1 MKDPRTIRSL
11 LLAVALVTSILTLP
25 VVSLAQTSGNV
36 TWNGWTF
43 TYWVSGLN
51 EGLSLGGVKFQGLP
65 IISKISFPVVR
76 VFYDNNTCGPYADR
90 LGGAL
95 SPIPWAGNAIVAK
108 REFTLNGQQ
117 WYEIGIRDQIGNYDL
132 YQVYYFS
139 TDGILDA
146 HIYSKGLQCVVN
158 HVHYPNWRIDF
169 DIVDDANDQ
178 IQRNTGAGYE
188 TMLNEFNANATDA
201 INHGWRVRDSVTG
214 NFVDV
219 LPGFTD
225 FTIPNATTEP
235 VTSYANN
242 TVFGRLYRGGEYNGW
257 TYGPNTQ
264 VPYNTGEL
272 IDNKD
277 IVFWYEGYLPH
288 SADSGSTLWHS
299 TGLRLAV
306 NGGTSP
312 PPPPPPPPPPST
324 QTFTNTTA
332 ISLLDNRSGSPY
344 PSSVTVAGMSGVI
357 SKVIVKLNG
366 LQHTY
371 PDDIDILLVGPGG
384 ERVMLMSDAGGSLDV
399 VNVNLTIDSAALTAL
414 PDTSQI
420 SSGTYRPANYVGK
433 DVPTDSF
440 SAPAPAGPFGSSL
453 SAFNGTSPNGSWN
466 LFVKDDAAL
475 DVGSIASGW
484 ALIIT
489 TN

>member
-1 MKDPRTIRSL
+1 MKNPRTVRSL

-25 VVSLAQTSGNV
+25 VVSPAQTAGSV
-36 TWNGWTF
+36 TWSGWTF
-43 TYWVSGLN
+43 TYEVNGRLDGLTIK
-51 EGLSLGGVKFQGLP
+51 GVKFQGLP
-65 IISKISFPVVR
+65 LISRLSLPVMR

-90 LGGAL
+90 LGGTL
-95 SPIPWAGNAIVAK
+95 FPIPWAGNAIVGQ

-117 WYEIGIRDQIGNYDL
+117 WYEIGIRDVIGNYDI

-169 DIVDDANDQ
+169 DIVDGGNDQ
-178 IQRNTGAGYE
+178 IQRNTGTEYV
-188 TMLNEFNANATDA
+188 TMSNEFNAPATAA
-201 INHGWRVRDSVTG
+201 IDHGWRVRDSVTG

-225 FTIPNATTEP
+225 FTIPTQTTVP
-235 VTSYANN
+235 VTGYANH
-242 TVFGRLYRGGEYNGW
+242 TVFGRLYKSTETSAW
-257 TYGPNTQ
+257 TFGPNTQ
-264 VPYNTGEL
+264 VPYNNDEL
-272 IDNKD
+272 IDNTD
-277 IVFWYEGYLPH
+277 VVLWYEGYMPH
-288 SADSGSTLWHS
+288 SAADGSTLWHS
-299 TGLRLAV
+299 TGLRLVV
-306 NGGTSP
+306 NGSSP
-312 PPPPPPPPPPST
+312 PLPPPPPST

-332 ISLLDNRSGSPY
+332 ISILDNRSGSPY
-344 PSSVTVAGMSGVI
+344 PSSVTVGGMSGVI

-384 ERVMLMSDAGGSLDV
+384 EKVMLMSDAGGSTDV
-399 VNVNLTIDSAALTAL
+399 VNVNLTFDSATSTAL
-414 PDTSQI
+414 PDSAKI
-420 SSGTYRPANYVGK
+420 SSGTYRPTNYVGK
-433 DVPTDSF
+433 DGATDPF
-440 SAPAPAGPFGSSL
+440 SAPAPAGPFGASL

-466 LFVKDDAAL
+466 LFVEDDEAV

>member
-1 MKDPRTIRSL
+1 MKNPRTVRSL

-25 VVSLAQTSGNV
+25 VVSPAQTSGNV

-43 TYWVSGLN
+43 TYEVTGTNVGLA
-51 EGLSLGGVKFQGLP
+51 LKGVKFQGLP
-65 IISKISFPVVR
+65 VIARINFPVVR
-76 VFYDNNTCGPYADR
+76 VFYDNNICGPFVDR
-90 LGGAL
+90 LGGTL
-95 SPIPWAGNAIVAK
+95 SPIPWAGNALVGK
-108 REFTLNGQQ
+108 REFTLNGQA

-139 TDGILDA
+139 PDGILEA
-146 HIYSKGLQCVVN
+146 HIYSKGLQCVVD

-169 DIVDDANDQ
+169 DIVDGGNDQ
-178 IQRNTGAGYE
+178 IQRNTVAGYE
-188 TMLNEFNANATDA
+188 TMLNEFNANATEA
-201 INHGWRVRDSVTG
+201 IDHGWRVRDSVTG

-219 LPGFTD
+219 LPGFTG
-225 FTIPNATTEP
+225 FTIPNETTEP

-242 TVFGRLYRGGEYNGW
+242 TVFGRLYRSSENTGW

-264 VPYNTGEL
+264 VPYNNGEP
-272 IDNKD
+272 INNTDV
-277 IVFWYEGYLPH
+277 VFWYEGYLPH
-288 SADSGSTLWHS
+288 SADEGSTLWHS

-312 PPPPPPPPPPST
+312 PPPPPPPTT
-324 QTFTNTTA
+324 QTFTNTAA
-332 ISLLDNRSGSPY
+332 ISILDNRSGSPY
-344 PSSVTVAGMSGVI
+344 PSSITVQGMSGVI

-384 ERVMLMSDAGGSLDV
+384 QKVMLMSDAGGSPDV
-399 VNVNLTIDSAALTAL
+399 VNVNLTFDSATSTAL
-414 PDTSQI
+414 PDSSQI
-420 SSGTYRPANYVGK
+420 SSGTYRPTNYVGK
-433 DVPTDSF
+433 DGTTDPF
-440 SAPAPAGPFGSSL
+440 SAPAPAGPFSTSL
-453 SAFNGTSPNGSWN
+453 NAFNGTSPNGSWN
-466 LFVKDDAAL
+466 LFVEDDAAV

-484 ALIIT
+484 ELIIT